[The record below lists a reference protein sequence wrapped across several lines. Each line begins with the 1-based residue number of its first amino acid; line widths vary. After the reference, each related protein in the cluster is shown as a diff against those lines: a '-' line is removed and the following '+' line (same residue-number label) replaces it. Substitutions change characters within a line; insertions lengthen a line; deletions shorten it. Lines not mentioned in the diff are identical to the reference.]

1 MQANADNQE
10 PESSD
15 DFAIQLTPPK
25 TTTTRSDFANLL
37 NVRIGL
43 TVYGIVLPVVCHFIT
58 AGGVPFSAEWQSG
71 ELIDKLSFVL
81 SGQCGWPVFLLL
93 VFNMFCMGKVIFDEA
108 EAFSKAWVRLG
119 IFSGVLICGWYLF
132 AFSFT
137 QLKSPYS
144 SFGLLLGAA
153 LWLLVVHGGIR
164 GLQLLTAKYEPA
176 SFASVI
182 IFGMIILFAVA
193 VILTQGGAFFL
204 PIALALYLATPLAFL
219 TYLGVSIRILVLHA
233 PARRVTLSQLMAWV
247 TWCSA
252 FAMALQKTIALSF
265 AKYSELPLQPPEDCY
280 VATAASKGYPSIVG
294 SQRLPAATG
303 QQVIVNQQLATFKAA
318 ELMLRTVSPKTHR
331 AVRQF
336 YDWLGPIA
344 AAKLRGSRSAT
355 VAYLCLKP
363 AEWLCRIVLRILLGH
378 RTYQLTKKLYLARAK
393 VTGFARVLDS

>member
-1 MQANADNQE
+1 MQANADNKE

-43 TVYGIVLPVVCHFIT
+43 TVYGIVLPVVCHLIT
-58 AGGVPFSAEWQSG
+58 AGGAPFPAEWQSG

-81 SGQCGWPVFLLL
+81 SGECGWPVFLLL
-93 VFNMFCMGKVIFDEA
+93 VFNMFCMGKVIFDDA
-108 EAFSKAWVRLG
+108 EAFSKTWVRLG
-119 IFSGVLICGWYLF
+119 IFSGVLICGWYLL

-137 QLKSPYS
+137 ILKSPYY

-153 LWLLVVHGGIR
+153 LWLLVVHGGFQ
-164 GLQLLTAKYEPA
+164 LMQFLLTKYDPTIVA
-176 SFASVI
+176 GVSFFGAI
-182 IFGMIILFAVA
+182 IVFLICSIFA
-193 VILTQGGAFFL
+193 GAGLIFL
-204 PIALALYLATPLAFL
+204 PLGLALYLATPLAFL
-219 TYLGVSIRILVLHA
+219 TYLGMSIRILVLHA

-294 SQRLPAATG
+294 SQISQLQPAG
-303 QQVIVNQQLATFKAA
+303 K
-318 ELMLRTVSPKTHR
+318 
-331 AVRQF
+331 
-336 YDWLGPIA
+336 
-344 AAKLRGSRSAT
+344 
-355 VAYLCLKP
+355 
-363 AEWLCRIVLRILLGH
+363 
-378 RTYQLTKKLYLARAK
+378 
-393 VTGFARVLDS
+393 